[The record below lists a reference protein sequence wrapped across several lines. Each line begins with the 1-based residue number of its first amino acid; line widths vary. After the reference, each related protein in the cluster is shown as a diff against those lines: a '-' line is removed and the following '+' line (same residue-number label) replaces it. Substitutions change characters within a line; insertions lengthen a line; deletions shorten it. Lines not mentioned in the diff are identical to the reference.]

1 MELLL
6 LVAPWLTGGSGLI
19 GVSSKILRGGLI
31 SSLYWPVLTL
41 QRKAPKKR
49 AATEILANNRIRMTL
64 IVGCCVYVKLWAVKK
79 RYHDITQ

>member
-1 MELLL
+1 M
-6 LVAPWLTGGSGLI
+6 GGSGLM
-19 GVSSKILRGGLI
+19 GVSSNILKGGLI

-41 QRKAPKKR
+41 QRNAPKKR

-64 IVGCCVYVKLWAVKK
+64 IVGCCVDVKLWAVKK